1 MPDEYFYRTVF
12 WLREFG
18 VLPEPGGLNQQ
29 DAAWVADIE
38 RYWRALSEKR
48 RDAADLKKDL
58 EDLHRGM

>member
-1 MPDEYFYRTVF
+1 MPDAYFYRTVF

-29 DAAWVADIE
+29 DAAWVMDIE